1 MRNIKPDLKFFVSV
15 VFFGFLAAGV
25 LYARPS
31 AETGVGDL
39 TIYGI
44 KGPSGVGMIRLFEV
58 PPQIQGFDVKVEALA
73 QADLMAARFI
83 SGEAKAGILP
93 PNVAAK
99 IASSGK
105 NLKAAAVVGAGML
118 SLLSADPG
126 IRNIGDLRGKTV
138 EVAGQ
143 GATPDY
149 VFRRILLSM
158 GLSPGTDVN
167 LSYSLAY
174 PEIAQSLIAGRVSL
188 ALLPEPFATM
198 ARAGRKDLS
207 LVGNIQE
214 EWVRAGGE
222 GNYPM
227 TLFVV
232 DGDFAAYHPAAIEMI
247 LASLKAS
254 IGWVT
259 SHPEEAGALVEKH
272 ELGLR
277 APVAAAAIPRS
288 SYVFIPAL
296 EARASLESLYRIFL
310 EFAPDSIG
318 GKLPQDAFYYKGDF

>member
-1 MRNIKPDLKFFVSV
+1 MRNIKPQVKSFVSIV
-15 VFFGFLAAGV
+15 LLGLLAAGV
-25 LYARPS
+25 LHARPS
-31 AETGVGDL
+31 AETGGGDI
-39 TIYGI
+39 TIYGL
-44 KGPSGVGMIRLFEV
+44 KGPSGVGMIRLFEE
-58 PPQIQGFDVKVEALA
+58 PPQIRGFNVKAEALA

-83 SGEAKAGILP
+83 AGEAKLGILP

-105 NLKAAAVVGAGML
+105 NIKIAAVIGAGML

-126 IRNIGDLRGKTV
+126 VRGIEDLRGKTV

-149 VFRRILLSM
+149 VFRRILLSR
-158 GLSPGTDVN
+158 GLTPGADVT

-198 ARAGRKDLS
+198 ARSGRQDLS
-207 LVGNIQE
+207 LAGNVQE

-227 TLFVV
+227 TVFVV
-232 DGDFAAYHPAAIEMI
+232 DGDFAAYNPGAVETI
-247 LASLKAS
+247 LGSLKAS
-254 IGWVT
+254 IEWTVAN
-259 SHPEEAGALVEKH
+259 PAAAGALVEKH

-277 APVAAAAIPRS
+277 APVVAAAIPRS
-288 SYVFIPAL
+288 NYVFIPAR
-296 EARASLESLYRIFL
+296 EARASLESLYKIFL

-318 GKLPQDAFYYKGDF
+318 GKLPPDTLYY

>member
-1 MRNIKPDLKFFVSV
+1 MKNTNPHVKPFVCIV
-15 VFFGFLAAGV
+15 LLGLLTAGA
-25 LYARPS
+25 LHARPS
-31 AETGVGDL
+31 AETGGGDI
-39 TIYGI
+39 TIYGL
-44 KGPSGVGMIRLFEV
+44 KGPSGVGMIRLFEE
-58 PPQIQGFDVKVEALA
+58 PPQIRGFNVKVEALA

-83 SGEAKAGILP
+83 AGEAKLGILP

-99 IASSGK
+99 IGSSGK
-105 NLKAAAVVGAGML
+105 NIKIAAVVGAGML

-126 IRNIGDLRGKTV
+126 VGSIADLRGKTV

-149 VFRRILLSM
+149 VFRRILLSK
-158 GLSPGTDVN
+158 GLSPGADVT
-167 LSYSLAY
+167 LGYSLAY

-198 ARAGRKDLS
+198 ARSGRQDLS
-207 LVGNIQE
+207 LVGNVQD

-227 TLFVV
+227 TVFVV
-232 DGDFAAYHPAAIEMI
+232 DGDFAAYNPGAVETV

-254 IGWVT
+254 IEWT
-259 SHPEEAGALVEKH
+259 TANPAAAGALVEKH

-277 APVAAAAIPRS
+277 APVVAAAIPRS
-288 SYVFIPAL
+288 TYVFIPAR
-296 EARASLESLYRIFL
+296 EARVSLESLYRIFL

-318 GKLPQDAFYYKGDF
+318 GKLPPDTLYY